1 MKVDLS
7 GLRALVTGSTK
18 GIGRAIAHALA
29 KNGAEVAINGRK
41 PADVEQAIAA
51 IRATLPTARLVP
63 APGDAA
69 TAQGVAAIIK
79 AAGDVDIL
87 VNNVG
92 IFEIK
97 NAFDIPDEDWQRLFA
112 TNVLSGVRFTR
123 HYGPRMRDK
132 GFGRIV
138 FISSESGVQIPTE
151 MIHYGF
157 TKSADLALMRGFAVL
172 PGPTRAEGVEAM
184 FKSMGRSLDD
194 PKVERSFIDSGER
207 DDRLAGAGRWRR
219 GAVDYVA
226 TLRPE
231 EPLRGTA
238 VSREILQPSGQ
249 LLELPLP
256 RQRGRLRPGRLLI
269 FQTRHGRL
277 AVHGGDRTV
286 EPQIRGLFGK
296 PAGFQDCRQA
306 AVLPQ
311 QRGRASRADAGSAG
325 QLVRRVAPQRDEI
338 RHLLGLDAIAGADLR
353 GTDARHLAGADR
365 IEDRRVSRGELERV
379 AIAAGH
385 QHGATAPL
393 LGGSG
398 GGEEIVGLVAGAL
411 CIGKAAGGDEVRD
424 ERKLLQ

>member
-1 MKVDLS
+1 VP
-7 GLRALVTGSTK
+7 K
-18 GIGRAIAHALA
+18 GRFKA
-29 KNGAEVAINGRK
+29 
-41 PADVEQAIAA
+41 
-51 IRATLPTARLVP
+51 
-63 APGDAA
+63 APGDAG
-69 TAQGVAAIIK
+69 TAAGVASIIE

-92 IFEIK
+92 VFEIK
-97 NAFDIPDEDWQRLFA
+97 DAFDIPDEDWERLFA
-112 TNVLSGVRFTR
+112 INVLSGVRFTR

-157 TKSADLALMRGFAVL
+157 TKSADLALMRGFAQALAGTGVTVNAVL
-172 PGPTRAEGVEAM
+172 PGPTRTEGVEAM

-311 QRGRASRADAGSAG
+311 QRGRASRADARSAG

-365 IEDRRVSRGELERV
+365 IEDRRFSRGELERV

-385 QHGATAPL
+385 QHGATAPPL

-398 GGEEIVGLVAGAL
+398 GGEEIVGLVAGAP
-411 CIGKAAGGDEVRD
+411 CVGKAAGGHEVRD
-424 ERKLLQ
+424 KRKLLQ